1 MKPVTAFV
9 AGIFGAAVM
18 TILREIGRAMR
29 EMEVSMEILLG
40 TMLGLQPGVAAWIF
54 GFAMHLV
61 AGGVFALIYA
71 FGFEALKRGG
81 VLTGVVFGAV
91 HAVLA
96 GLILG
101 VMPMLHPQMPG
112 AVDPPGIFLAH
123 YGWMGV
129 AGFVVPHFIFGAV
142 VGGMYGRAAAET
154 PPPVA

>member
-1 MKPVTAFV
+1 LA
-9 AGIFGAAVM
+9 AGVLGAVVM
-18 TILREIGRAMR
+18 TLLREIGRATLG
-29 EMEVSMEILLG
+29 MEVSMEILLG
-40 TMLGLQPGVAAWIF
+40 TMLGLQPDPGVAAWIF

-61 AGGVFALIYA
+61 AGGVFGLIYA
-71 FGFEALKRGG
+71 FGFEALKRGSAW
-81 VLTGVVFGAV
+81 TGVAFGAM

-101 VMPMLHPQMPG
+101 IMPMMHPQMPG
-112 AVDPPGIFLAH
+112 AVDPPGIFLAN

-129 AGFVVPHFIFGAV
+129 AGFVVPHLIFGAV